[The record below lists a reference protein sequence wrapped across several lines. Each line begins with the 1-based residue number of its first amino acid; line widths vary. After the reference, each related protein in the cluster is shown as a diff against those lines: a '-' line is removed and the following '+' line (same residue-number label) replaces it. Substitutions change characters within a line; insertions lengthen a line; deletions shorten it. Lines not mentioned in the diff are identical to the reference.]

1 MLLYKLNHTKK
12 KQVTCKSQNIK
23 KTTKEWL
30 SIGFSVVVCLFLY
43 FGDTI
48 QLTCNLITHPR
59 HFYLRYK

>member
-12 KQVTCKSQNIK
+12 KQVKSQNIK
-23 KTTKEWL
+23 KKTHKEWL
-30 SIGFSVVVCLFLY
+30 SIAFSVVVCLFLY